1 VEAISYSLL
10 STNELR
16 GFAPQE
22 FAHSPPQIE
31 IPTGIVGDNLKQ
43 IDSVGTLKERKA
55 K

>member
-16 GFAPQE
+16 GFAPQK
-22 FAHSPPQIE
+22 FANSPPQIE
-31 IPTGIVGDNLKQ
+31 IPTSIVGDNLKQ
-43 IDSVGTLKERKA
+43 IDSVGILKERKA